1 MSRQIR
7 ILRCYRLLPD
17 RSGSTAVE
25 FALLCPLY
33 LLLIMGMTAYGIYF
47 GTAHS
52 VQQIAADAARVAVAG
67 LDPLERQQL
76 ATGFVQ
82 SHAGGYLFINVDNV
96 TVAVGDDPADRT
108 QFDVTVSY
116 DASDLPI
123 WALHGRLTMPDK
135 TIERRSTIRIGG
147 I

>member
-1 MSRQIR
+1 MNRTISP
-7 ILRCYRLLPD
+7 LRPHLPFRD
-17 RSGSTAVE
+17 SSGSTAVE

-33 LLLIMGMTAYGIYF
+33 LLLIMGMTAYGVYF

-67 LDPLERQQL
+67 LDSLERQQL

-82 SHAGGYLFINVDNV
+82 RHAGGYLFIDVDNV
-96 TVAVGDDPADRT
+96 SVSVGDDPADRT
-108 QFDVTVSY
+108 QFNVIVSY
-116 DASDLPI
+116 DASELPI
-123 WALHGRLTMPDK
+123 WALHERLAMPAK